1 MSLINEAL
9 KKAQRMRAEAPPPT
23 GPAGADGAP
32 APVVIRRG
40 RPIPAQVVVLS
51 ILGGA
56 VLIGITLV
64 VTLVLLRPD
73 EPVAPPAPAVAKST
87 PAPEPSPLLITLPP
101 VGPSLSTTAPAPAA
115 GPATGPAATP
125 PAATSPKAAPPT
137 ATTAVPAA
145 ATPAASTSNPPTP
158 AAATPVAPAAAATVE
173 PAASAPAPAPTG
185 PAKPD
190 LRVQEFIDRIRVS
203 GIRASATDPRVSM
216 NDRVFKLNDV
226 VDRNLGLRIVGIESG
241 GLTFVDSAG
250 VVYTKNF

>member
-9 KKAQRMRAEAPPPT
+9 KKAQRMRAEAPPSSS
-23 GPAGADGAP
+23 PAGPDGSP

-56 VLIGITLV
+56 ILIGATLVITLIA
-64 VTLVLLRPD
+64 LRPD
-73 EPVAPPAPAVAKST
+73 DPAPPAPAVAKAA
-87 PAPEPSPLLITLPP
+87 PAVEPAAAPVVIALPP
-101 VGPSLSTTAPAPAA
+101 VGPSLPTTAATPAPEPDVTAPPAA
-115 GPATGPAATP
+115 APKATP
-125 PAATSPKAAPPT
+125 PAPVVAAPVTT
-137 ATTAVPAA
+137 ATPTTAA
-145 ATPAASTSNPPTP
+145 ASLPQAAAPAPVETAATTP
-158 AAATPVAPAAAATVE
+158 AAAP
-173 PAASAPAPAPTG
+173 SG

-190 LRVQEFIDRIRVS
+190 IRVQEFIDRIRVS

-226 VDRNLGLRIVGIESG
+226 VDRNLGLRIVGIEAG

>member
-9 KKAQRMRAEAPPPT
+9 KKAQRMRAEAPPSSPST
-23 GPAGADGAP
+23 GPAGSP

-40 RPIPAQVVVLS
+40 RPIPAQVIVLS

-56 VLIGITLV
+56 VLIGATLVITLV
-64 VTLVLLRPD
+64 ALRPD
-73 EPVAPPAPAVAKST
+73 DPAPPAPAVTKSA
-87 PAPEPSPLLITLPP
+87 PAPETTAAPVVISLPTVGPTLP
-101 VGPSLSTTAPAPAA
+101 TT
-115 GPATGPAATP
+115 AATP
-125 PAATSPKAAPPT
+125 PPASAVTPP
-137 ATTAVPAA
+137 PAA
-145 ATPAASTSNPPTP
+145 ALTTSPS
-158 AAATPVAPAAAATVE
+158 TPVVAAPAPVTAPPATAPAANQPPPATAT
-173 PAASAPAPAPTG
+173 PAESVASAPTAAPSG

-226 VDRNLGLRIVGIESG
+226 VDRTLGLRIVGIESG

>member
-9 KKAQRMRAEAPPPT
+9 KKAQRMRAEAPPTSPPT
-23 GPAGADGAP
+23 GPAGSP

-56 VLIGITLV
+56 VLIGAILVITLIA
-64 VTLVLLRPD
+64 LRPD
-73 EPVAPPAPAVAKST
+73 DPAPPTLPPPSVTKAAPATEAG
-87 PAPEPSPLLITLPP
+87 PAPVVISLPP
-101 VGPSLSTTAPAPAA
+101 VGPTLPTT
-115 GPATGPAATP
+115 AATP
-125 PAATSPKAAPPT
+125 LPASAITPPPGAAPQASPS
-137 ATTAVPAA
+137 APVVAAPVPAA
-145 ATPAASTSNPPTP
+145 ATPVPAPAANPPS
-158 AAATPVAPAAAATVE
+158 AATPPPAESV
-173 PAASAPAPAPTG
+173 ASAPATAPGG

-241 GLTFVDSAG
+241 GLTFVDPAG